1 MQAYERLTI
10 FLERTDSLRLLAMI
24 DKNEKNVE
32 KIESNIIKLF

>member
-24 DKNEKNVE
+24 DKNEKM
-32 KIESNIIKLF
+32 

>member
-10 FLERTDSLRLLAMI
+10 FLERTDSFRLLAMI

-32 KIESNIIKLF
+32 KIKF